1 MSYLTWSEQT
11 ISNFSNENINRL
23 YNDGYVFTRIGKG
36 VMHQTRSLRI
46 NLEKFSIYTKNTRVL
61 NSTKDVLLE
70 SHPIPYSDYHWS
82 IHKLGKD
89 FYTNK
94 FNDVEFSAQK
104 IKELITDKEKS
115 NYNALF
121 VYKKNDEAVG
131 YTICKETD
139 ELIHYA
145 YPFYRLDID
154 IRNLGMGMML
164 KAIIYAKE
172 QGKKYVYLGSAQRP
186 TDTYKLQIRGLEW
199 FDGKEWKVET
209 DELKHVLQSTHG
221 DESITA

>member
-1 MSYLTWSEQT
+1 MNSYLSWSETT
-11 ISNFSNENINRL
+11 ITDFSDSNINRL
-23 YNDGYVFTRIGKG
+23 YNDGYVFTRIEKG
-36 VMHQTRSLRI
+36 VLKQTRSLRI
-46 NLEKFSIYTKNTRVL
+46 NLEKFTIYTKNTRVL
-61 NSTKDVLLE
+61 NSTKDVELDVQ
-70 SHPIPYSDYHWS
+70 PIPYANYHWS

-94 FNDVEFSAQK
+94 FDDVQFSAQK
-104 IKELITDKEKS
+104 IKEMITDSSKS
-115 NYNALF
+115 NYNKLF
-121 VYKKNDEAVG
+121 IYKKNNEPIG

-164 KAIIYAKE
+164 KAILYAKE

-199 FDGKEWKVET
+199 YDGKEWKT
-209 DELKHVLQSTHG
+209 DLEELKKIL
-221 DESITA
+221 ESL